1 VKLKFIH
8 LNQLADKK
16 FWIAQNQFNANKA
29 ENFQITTEKVIE
41 GPSELVKKQIKA
53 WSGDDSERKQERQ

>member
-1 VKLKFIH
+1 MH
-8 LNQLADKK
+8 LHQLANMK
-16 FWIAQNQFNANKA
+16 FWIAQFNANKV

-41 GPSELVKKQIKA
+41 DPSELVKKQIKS